1 MSTILVVD
9 DMAIFRDPIA
19 LSLQAAG
26 YQVLKAADGKE
37 ALASLRAQRPDLVL
51 LDVAMPGLDGMSVL
65 AEMRNDPA
73 LASIP
78 VIMLT
83 ALSDKAQVLQAAS
96 HGVRDYLLKSQ
107 FSLQD
112 LLQRVK
118 KHLAKPVPSPA
129 PAATPPPA
137 PAAAPN
143 AVATPNPLA
152 SDVARARRVAHQAVS
167 REPSQP
173 ASKVAAQPAPASA
186 APVAAAPDVVIPRL
200 LTRDESLARAER
212 MMQGKSLSGVV
223 AQVISLATSPRADN
237 AQLAEVIA
245 RDAILAARVLQVANT
260 AAYASGRGVVGTIP
274 EAIRNVGCNTVRNI
288 AAAVGV
294 FDAMPESGGDGFN
307 PIRSWQHSFA
317 VAQLCE
323 RFCPS
328 QNAPDGGTAYLVG
341 LCHDLGEIL
350 FHTHFASEYRQVVE
364 LHARTGRPRATL
376 ERQLL
381 GVTRGELVSTI
392 FRGMDLPEKVRRPV
406 EAFHD
411 GANAGTLR
419 DPLVRVLML
428 AEWYANGAL
437 LTGSPE
443 AAFVSPLAKPVAKAI
458 AGDPHPPVPDPVQ
471 LRSEVFALTA
481 MLARLSRAAELELT
495 KPLYGQSGARVWVA
509 RDPAFSPLD
518 PLAAAVASLARA
530 EVHDALPTSDE
541 AAAIDGVVVIA
552 RNIGVAGFTDAE
564 IHASRTIRGRTLP
577 ALWLVGTIDGHADFT
592 DLRPLTYPVTLDAL
606 ASFVSQLAPSA
617 ATARAA

>member
-9 DMAIFRDPIA
+9 DMAIFREPIG

-26 YQVLKAADGKE
+26 YQVLKAADGNE
-37 ALASLRAQRPDLVL
+37 ALAAVRAHRPDLVL

-65 AEMRNDPA
+65 AEMRGDPA

-83 ALSDKAQVLQAAS
+83 ALSDKVQVLQAAS

-118 KHLAKPVPSPA
+118 RHLAK
-129 PAATPPPA
+129 PA
-137 PAAAPN
+137 PAAA
-143 AVATPNPLA
+143 TPTTAAAAPHSGRGSIA
-152 SDVARARRVAHQAVS
+152 PPARHAPQPQAVS
-167 REPSQP
+167 DDEPSPP
-173 ASKVAAQPAPASA
+173 ASNLIAQTRPAPA
-186 APVAAAPDVVIPRL
+186 PPAAASPEPVIPRL
-200 LTRDESLARAER
+200 LTRDEALARAER
-212 MMQGKSLSGVV
+212 MMQGKTLSGVV

-260 AAYASGRGVVGTIP
+260 AAYACGRGVVGTIP
-274 EAIRNVGCNTVRNI
+274 EAIRNIGCNTIRNI

-307 PIRSWQHSFA
+307 PIRCWQHSFA

-323 RFCPS
+323 RLRPS
-328 QNAPDGGTAYLVG
+328 QDAHDRGTAYLVG

-350 FHTHFASEYRQVVE
+350 FQTHFATEYRQVLE
-364 LHARTGRPRATL
+364 LHARTGRPQATL
-376 ERQLL
+376 ERQVL

-392 FRGMDLPEKVRRPV
+392 FRSMDLPENVRKPV

-411 GANAGTLR
+411 GSIGSAPR
-419 DPLVRVLML
+419 DPLARVLML

-437 LTGSPE
+437 LTSTPE
-443 AAFVSPLAKPVAKAI
+443 TASVAPLTKAVAKAI
-458 AGDPHPPVPDPVQ
+458 LGDPNPSAPDPLQ
-471 LRSEVFALTA
+471 LRAEVYAMTA
-481 MLARLSRAAELELT
+481 MLARLSRAAEVELT
-495 KPLYGQSGARVWVA
+495 TPLYPGGNARVWVA
-509 RDPAFSPLD
+509 RESALSTLDAVTAAFE
-518 PLAAAVASLARA
+518 SLARA
-530 EVHDALPTSDE
+530 EVHDRLPTREESSALQGVAVLARGT
-541 AAAIDGVVVIA
+541 AAAGLTGPEIRQA
-552 RNIGVAGFTDAE
+552 RTSG
-564 IHASRTIRGRTLP
+564 GRTLP
-577 ALWLVGTIDGHADFT
+577 VLWLVGAVDAPINQD
-592 DLRPLTYPVTLDAL
+592 DLRPLTYPVTLETI
-606 ASFVSQLAPSA
+606 ASFA
-617 ATARAA
+617 AGLETGAAARAA